1 MSPPPNS
8 LSDAELGEMLLSASS
23 RRAAVRERNRRY
35 GDVLLAYAG
44 RLCATPGAAAT
55 LTAEVLDRTLD
66 AEHRDQGLGPSP
78 ICLLLGE
85 ARLLAAGRAATGRG
99 DELSPAFRRW
109 LSVRRTPHQ
118 SYRDVVATAE
128 ENSPL
133 LGALAQLPHL
143 QVAELWQSLAADA
156 GAGPAPAAHPEP
168 STQARRNLADTYV
181 RTHAAGAPDR
191 RCRHLAAL
199 LADMAATDTAAS
211 SELAAHLSQCGRC
224 RGALADLRAVHRWE
238 SDHLRDALLVRFR
251 PTAADRPKPV
261 PATAAGSRP
270 GLPGP
275 APSERPSGGLV
286 VGPARRRTRRATRR
300 RAAHRRLAIG
310 AAGVGAVALALGLT
324 LAETRA
330 GQVSEQPLP
339 DRAPAAAAADI
350 GPGRTGAGVV
360 PVAPP
365 HESPS
370 VQRTPGP
377 HSSRAPAMSPAAGA
391 GPSAGPP
398 SPSAADPTVP
408 GGAGAPSPP
417 STPSSR
423 SPSASPSATQS
434 PPAPALRLG
443 DSGPE
448 VVRLQK
454 LLVRA
459 ACAPAASVFERGR
472 FDPATERALVR
483 FQRAADIRGDER
495 AFAVYG
501 ARTRAA
507 LEQSVAGA
515 PCLSVQ
521 APQG

>member
-8 LSDAELGEMLLSASS
+8 LSDAELGEMLLSASG
-23 RRAAVRERNRRY
+23 RRAAVRERTRRY

-66 AEHRDQGLGPSP
+66 AEHRDQGLGPSW

-99 DELSPAFRRW
+99 DDLSPAFRKW
-109 LSVRRTPHQ
+109 LSVRRAPHQ

-128 ENSPL
+128 ENCPL
-133 LGALAQLPHL
+133 LGALVQLPHL

-168 STQARRNLADTYV
+168 SAQARRNLADTYV
-181 RTHAAGAPDR
+181 RTHAVGAPDR

-238 SDHLRDALLVRFR
+238 RDHLRDALLVRFR
-251 PTAADRPKPV
+251 PTTAGRPKAV
-261 PATAAGSRP
+261 PATAADNRP
-270 GLPGP
+270 GFPGP
-275 APSERPSGGLV
+275 AASERPSGELV

-324 LAETRA
+324 PAE
-330 GQVSEQPLP
+330 
-339 DRAPAAAAADI
+339 
-350 GPGRTGAGVV
+350 
-360 PVAPP
+360 
-365 HESPS
+365 
-370 VQRTPGP
+370 
-377 HSSRAPAMSPAAGA
+377 
-391 GPSAGPP
+391 
-398 SPSAADPTVP
+398 
-408 GGAGAPSPP
+408 
-417 STPSSR
+417 
-423 SPSASPSATQS
+423 TQS
-434 PPAPALRLG
+434 PPTRALRLG

-459 ACAPAASVFERGR
+459 ACAPADSVFERGR
-472 FDPATERALVR
+472 FDPATERALVN
-483 FQRAADIRGDER
+483 FQRAADVRGDER
-495 AFAVYG
+495 ALAVYG
-501 ARTRAA
+501 PRTRAA

-515 PCLSVQ
+515 RCPSVQ
-521 APQG
+521 APPG